1 MLSNV
6 EVLAADFIDRAEAI
20 DRSGFVR
27 QPLPPRLQSTSR
39 Q

>member
-6 EVLAADFIDRAEAI
+6 EVLAADFIDSAEAI

-27 QPLPPRLQSTSR
+27 QPPRLQSTSR